1 MNNIL
6 KGIDEI
12 VGPEQ
17 PNDDPGGR
25 DTPVPGERLS
35 PTTSSN
41 VIPRGGTRPIS
52 QILPS
57 HQSTSTHQPIKKQ
70 KSGVGKAWSKL
81 RKLFMRKFGGYRG
94 QPPPKLSDKLAP
106 ERDDEVKWHDSPFLK
121 SPKSAKTSK

>member
-6 KGIDEI
+6 KGIDDTI
-12 VGPEQ
+12 GPEQ

-25 DTPVPGERLS
+25 DTPVPDEQLS

-41 VIPRGGTRPIS
+41 VIPRGRTRSAP

-57 HQSTSTHQPIKKQ
+57 HQITSTHQRIKKP

-94 QPPPKLSDKLAP
+94 QPPPKLSDKLVP

-121 SPKSAKTSK
+121 PPKPAKTSK